1 MVDLGSISG
10 RSRADLG
17 SISQANYVDFAML
30 SRLSNVDHNTST
42 YSNDRCA
49 KSEIK
54 EELSRMAAGVEWGTE
69 WASPMVRNPSD
80 RSERAK
86 VRHVPCA
93 AHVSTFLIWQPS

>member
-54 EELSRMAAGVEWGTE
+54 EELSRMAASGSAGSGRSWCAAAEQG
-69 WASPMVRNPSD
+69 A
-80 RSERAK
+80 RSEYD
-86 VRHVPCA
+86 
-93 AHVSTFLIWQPS
+93 S